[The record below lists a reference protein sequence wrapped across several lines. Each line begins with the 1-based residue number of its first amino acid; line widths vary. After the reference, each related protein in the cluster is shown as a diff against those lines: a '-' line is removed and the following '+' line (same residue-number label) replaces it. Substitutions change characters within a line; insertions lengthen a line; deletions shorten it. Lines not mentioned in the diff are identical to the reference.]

1 MRNPG
6 RAACCARCS
15 TSYRWL
21 ASLMPSM
28 ASSLRGGLSLI
39 RDAEVGEDGNLA
51 ADEAHADGVLV
62 AAEFDGGAGADGL
75 GLHVADANRQHGA
88 LTERPGYLP
97 LRAADLGRHDLV
109 VLRIVAVGHDGQP
122 Q

>member
-51 ADEAHADGVLV
+51 ADEAHAHGVLG
-62 AAEFDGGAGADGL
+62 AAEFDGGARADRL
-75 GLHVADANRQHGA
+75 GLDVADARRQRGA
-88 LTERPGYLP
+88 LAERPGDLP
-97 LRAADLGRHDLV
+97 VRAADLGGEDLV
-109 VLRIVAVGHDGQP
+109 LLRVVAIGHDGEA
-122 Q
+122 